1 MSGHGMAF
9 FHFYTDTVDVSAF
22 QKELYGRKG
31 QMRMLTDFHILR
43 RGMRGQGG
51 QMAFGHRGD
60 KSGLML

>member
-1 MSGHGMAF
+1 MAF
-9 FHFYTDTVDVSAF
+9 FHFYTDTDTVDVSAF